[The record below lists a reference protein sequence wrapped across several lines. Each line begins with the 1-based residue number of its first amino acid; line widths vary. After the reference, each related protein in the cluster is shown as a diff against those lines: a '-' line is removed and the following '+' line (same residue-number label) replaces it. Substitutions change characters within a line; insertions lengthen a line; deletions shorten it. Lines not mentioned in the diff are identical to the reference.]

1 MGQSV
6 VIDQRL
12 LDFMNISEQLS
23 FVFIP
28 VER

>member
-12 LDFMNISEQLS
+12 GDFINISEQLS
-23 FVFIP
+23 LVFIP